1 LPSGA
6 FYRYRFRPGRQ
17 YRRHELLPPLIAHR
31 LLPAAGL
38 TWLASEPGVFDA
50 WLATISHAEH
60 AGPLAF
66 IAQESDGKSVA
77 RDLSGGMRTRTP
89 VARARPLAERLLTGL
104 RHLVREGVVTLNR
117 PGASGFI
124 ANGSLWLVSKRV
136 LDDLREH
143 LTREGQ
149 TGIPGRNDRLM
160 DELQQ
165 WQVLQAN
172 GDQAVWYCDI
182 RVGGWLQRLTC
193 LRVDL
198 ALIWPDPAQ
207 VPPVDDVSVTPA
219 PDGPVSKVS
228 PGPVAD
234 DASPTGLDR
243 TPPAPAGETATNPVV
258 TAPGTA
264 FPAVPGE
271 ATSVRT
277 PTDKEQ
283 PARSAT
289 PTAPPL
295 AIDEP
300 TPAGDDEAVDIGHRF
315 VDWLRQNIKEGR
327 VEINTPRSRV
337 HVLTEGLALIT
348 PGIFRDF
355 SPEHWD
361 RAQKRFQKLK
371 MHAKTGNDTN
381 IWTCQ
386 VVKDRRASTV
396 KVMLIPDA
404 GTVLGIAIPEPNP
417 VMTLINAEQLNR
429 QVVSRGLP
437 NMDQSGI

>member
-1 LPSGA
+1 
-6 FYRYRFRPGRQ
+6 
-17 YRRHELLPPLIAHR
+17 
-31 LLPAAGL
+31 
-38 TWLASEPGVFDA
+38 
-50 WLATISHAEH
+50 
-60 AGPLAF
+60 
-66 IAQESDGKSVA
+66 
-77 RDLSGGMRTRTP
+77 
-89 VARARPLAERLLTGL
+89 
-104 RHLVREGVVTLNR
+104 
-117 PGASGFI
+117 
-124 ANGSLWLVSKRV
+124 
-136 LDDLREH
+136 
-143 LTREGQ
+143 
-149 TGIPGRNDRLM
+149 M

-243 TPPAPAGETATNPVV
+243 TPPAPAGETATNPVE

-283 PARSAT
+283 SARSAT

-300 TPAGDDEAVDIGHRF
+300 TPAGDDATVDIGRRF

-404 GTVLGIAIPEPNP
+404 ATVLGIALPEPNP